1 MYGVVLWSDQVER
14 KAVIWCEDHGD
25 LAYYNAAEH
34 SVFDGASLDAGDLV
48 HFQLDEGSVMRR
60 AQNPELVSEGHAPAI
75 ADRLRGAVSRPAER
89 PKRKTANVLAFPV
102 REVALA

>member
-48 HFQLDEGSVMRR
+48 HFQLEEGRSIRR
-60 AQNPELVSEGHAPAI
+60 AQNPELVAQGHAPAL
-75 ADRLRGAVSRPAER
+75 ANRLRGAVSRPSEPAQR
-89 PKRKTANVLAFPV
+89 RSANVLAFPA
-102 REVALA
+102 REVAMA